1 MMYLIRILLKSDA
14 HKKQTTSNV
23 QINVRKNILEG
34 HALAVI
40 LVLPNNVVFR
50 QKVYHYCASS
60 IHNLMSLPQAHPWLP
75 EKERVQLCSII
86 DYGKLSIEACAHAS
100 HNECLPLRIILQVL
114 FFEQLRLR
122 TALSHCLHA
131 LESDNAAIVDD
142 MAEQLLQRD
151 GRVSLV
157 RENRVLRVDM
167 ERMRSRVR
175 KLELEFID
183 IRQEMGR
190 VSRPHNLTNSTR
202 VISRKLGCMPVPK
215 DLHSDAMEST
225 GPSPRRSIEQPYLSD
240 QSSHR

>member
-1 MMYLIRILLKSDA
+1 MHI
-14 HKKQTTSNV
+14 KKQTSSNFR
-23 QINVRKNILEG
+23 INVRRSVLEG
-34 HALAVI
+34 HTLAVI
-40 LVLPNNVVFR
+40 LVLPNSVVFR
-50 QKVYHYCASS
+50 QRVYHFCASS
-60 IHNLMSLPQAHPWLP
+60 IHNLMSLLQAHPWLP

-131 LESDNAAIVDD
+131 LESDDVAITDD
-142 MAEQLLQRD
+142 MTGQLLQRD
-151 GRVSLV
+151 GWVSVV
-157 RENRVLRVDM
+157 RENRILRVDM

-175 KLELEFID
+175 KLELEFVNIK
-183 IRQEMGR
+183 QEMGR
-190 VSRPHNLTNSTR
+190 VIKPHNLIDSTR

-215 DLHSDAMEST
+215 DLHSGTIEST
-225 GPSPRRSIEQPYLSD
+225 GPSPRRSIERPYLSH